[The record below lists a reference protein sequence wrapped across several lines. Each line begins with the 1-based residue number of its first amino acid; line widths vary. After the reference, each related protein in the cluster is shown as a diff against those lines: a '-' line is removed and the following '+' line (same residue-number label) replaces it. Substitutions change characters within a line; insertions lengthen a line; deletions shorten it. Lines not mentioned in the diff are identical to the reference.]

1 LPKTIVRT
9 HNGVGERMAVVP
21 DQFERV
27 ADTVMERTAELL
39 GARVTVVD
47 ASGTVIA
54 SSEPGMEGMHIVP
67 SEEDDG
73 YLRVP
78 LHLHNAR
85 GEVLIEY
92 GGGGEVISPRLARVM
107 AELIINQ
114 AAVVDRLPNKLELK
128 NKFIHDLLHGGE
140 GEDGSILREA
150 QILGMDLTAP
160 RLVML
165 IDASHYILDAHG
177 GEAPEA
183 VIRRRSQLII
193 GTVVDFFHLPNDTI
207 CAYIGEGEVAILK
220 ASSSS
225 ALDDWASPDGQ
236 QPLSP
241 SWANLTALKRAG
253 AGLLTR
259 LRNDTHSDISLGI
272 GRYHPGISGLS
283 RSYSD
288 ARAALLL
295 GCRFQGQNRV
305 HCLDGLGIAAFVGVS
320 DEATKVD
327 LATHLLSPIAHE
339 PDLLETLET
348 FFGHDCSPS
357 STAQSLSIHRNT
369 LAYRLDKITLL
380 TGLDPRRFDDAVQMR
395 LALTLS
401 ALPADEAVHL
411 PS

>member
-1 LPKTIVRT
+1 
-9 HNGVGERMAVVP
+9 
-21 DQFERV
+21 
-27 ADTVMERTAELL
+27 
-39 GARVTVVD
+39 
-47 ASGTVIA
+47 
-54 SSEPGMEGMHIVP
+54 
-67 SEEDDG
+67 
-73 YLRVP
+73 
-78 LHLHNAR
+78 
-85 GEVLIEY
+85 
-92 GGGGEVISPRLARVM
+92 M

-114 AAVVDRLPNKLELK
+114 AAVVDRLPTKVELK

-140 GEDGSILREA
+140 GDDGSILREA

-165 IDASHYILDAHG
+165 IDASNYILE
-177 GEAPEA
+177 GEAREA
-183 VIRRRSQLII
+183 SEAMIRRRSQLII

-207 CAYIGEGEVAILK
+207 CAYIGAGEVAILK

-225 ALDDWASPDGQ
+225 ALESWVGQ
-236 QPLSP
+236 EGEPPSP

-259 LRNDTHSDISLGI
+259 LRNDTRSDVSLGI
-272 GRYHPGISGLS
+272 GRYHPGIRGLS

-295 GCRFQGQNRV
+295 GRRFQGQNRV

-339 PDLLETLET
+339 SDLLHTLES
-348 FFGHDCSPS
+348 FFAHDCSPTR
-357 STAQSLSIHRNT
+357 TAQSLSIHRNT
-369 LAYRLDKITLL
+369 LAYRLDKIALL

-395 LALTLS
+395 LALTLRD
-401 ALPADEAVHL
+401 LPADDVGHL
-411 PS
+411 HN

>member
-1 LPKTIVRT
+1 
-9 HNGVGERMAVVP
+9 MAVVP

-47 ASGTVIA
+47 AAGTVITC
-54 SSEPGMEGMHIVP
+54 SEPGMEGLHLVP
-67 SEEDDG
+67 REEEEG

-92 GGGGEVISPRLARVM
+92 GSGGEVISPRLARVM
-107 AELIINQ
+107 AELIIDQ
-114 AAVVDRLPNKLELK
+114 AAVVDRLPNKVELK
-128 NKFIHDLLHGGE
+128 NKFIHDLLHGAE
-140 GEDGSILREA
+140 GDDASVLREA

-160 RLVML
+160 RLVMV
-165 IDASHYILDAHG
+165 IDASNYILDGPGRDAS
-177 GEAPEA
+177 EAM
-183 VIRRRSQLII
+183 IRRRSQLII
-193 GTVVDFFHLPNDTI
+193 GSVVDFFHLPNDTI

-225 ALDDWASPDGQ
+225 ALESWVGQDGE
-236 QPLSP
+236 PTLSP

-253 AGLLTR
+253 SGLLTR
-259 LRNDTHSDISLGI
+259 LRNDTRSDVSLGI
-272 GRYHPGISGLS
+272 GRYHPGIRGLS

-295 GCRFQGQNRV
+295 GRRFQGQNRV

-339 PDLLETLET
+339 SELLQTLES
-348 FFGHDCSPS
+348 FFAHDCSPT
-357 STAQSLSIHRNT
+357 STAKSLSIHRNT
-369 LAYRLDKITLL
+369 LGYRLEKITLL

-395 LALTLS
+395 LALTLR
-401 ALPADEAVHL
+401 ALPADSVVHL
-411 PS
+411 PN

>member
-1 LPKTIVRT
+1 
-9 HNGVGERMAVVP
+9 MAVVQ

-47 ASGTVIA
+47 VSGTVIT

-67 SEEDDG
+67 PEEDDG

-78 LHLHNAR
+78 LHLHNTR

-92 GGGGEVISPRLARVM
+92 GGGEVISPRLARVM

-140 GEDGSILREA
+140 GDDGSILREA

-165 IDASHYILDAHG
+165 IDASHYILDGHG
-177 GEAPEA
+177 RDASEAM
-183 VIRRRSQLII
+183 IRRRSQLII
-193 GTVVDFFHLPNDTI
+193 GSVVDFFQLPNDTI

-225 ALDDWASPDGQ
+225 ALGDWAGGEGEPA
-236 QPLSP
+236 PLSP
-241 SWANLTALKRAG
+241 SWANLTALKRASS
-253 AGLLTR
+253 ALLTR
-259 LRNDTHSDISLGI
+259 LRNDTRSDVSLGI

-295 GCRFQGQNRV
+295 GRRFHGQNRV

-320 DEATKVD
+320 DEATKID
-327 LATHLLSPIAHE
+327 LATHLLSPITHE
-339 PDLLETLET
+339 PDLLETLES
-348 FFGHDCSPS
+348 FFANDCSPS

-401 ALPADEAVHL
+401 ALPANDDVVQM
-411 PS
+411 PN